1 MSDIKDQYP
10 LPIIPEGNQQY
21 KDKVDIQFL
30 FNNQVQRCLLN
41 LGSGYFPENVEALLR
56 IIPGGSYDKIL
67 HRRKE
72 WNPLVEEFEYNYT
85 GPLKVGS
92 IKKPFMERIGK
103 TRKRYPT
110 PYITIKDEEAGT
122 EETIID
128 WTNPH
133 IISPRLVEKE
143 APDYMTLFKII
154 LQEAEDTGL
163 SWKTEAITSEYGLY
177 PKIEEDLGTQTP
189 LKNPKKNEPQE
200 QNPLHQICWINYKGT
215 PKRVTNF
222 RGYACGIGMGEKPW
236 FFTDIAHR
244 QRKQLPIVGLATA
257 EQGAGKTYCVIRLAE
272 ILDKKFDPEKQ
283 IVMNRS
289 DILKLVSGRG
299 GLKRNQVIIIDEA
312 QFGASSR
319 EWGKKDQIQLMK
331 HLAAARFKGFVIFIV
346 ALHRSMLDNIIRDRL
361 LTYHIHMEERGQGV
375 IYKPK
380 HQRFDENHY
389 PARIG
394 KLVLQLPD
402 YDACDYVSC
411 LDCDYDETCNTI
423 RARYERKKLAFV
435 ESEAEKDAVLEQAKQ
450 TQEMSDAELCD
461 KIMPFWGA
469 TPGVRTDV
477 KVAVIESDMIKVFKS
492 EYGISGL
499 SNRQLKRLRTLMS
512 EGSE

>member
-1 MSDIKDQYP
+1 MSDIFDQYP
-10 LPIIPEGNQQY
+10 LPQGNQQY
-21 KDKVDIQFL
+21 KDKVDIQFM

-41 LGSGYFPENVEALLR
+41 LGTGLFPENVEALLR
-56 IIPGGSYDKIL
+56 IIPGGSYDKIIYN
-67 HRRKE
+67 RKD
-72 WNPLVEEFEYNYT
+72 WNPLIEDFEYTYV
-85 GPLKVGS
+85 GPIKVGS
-92 IKKPFMERIGK
+92 KTKPLMQKIGK
-103 TRKRYPT
+103 SHNRYPI
-110 PYITIKDEEAGT
+110 PYTEDDEGN
-122 EETIID
+122 TIID
-128 WTNPH
+128 WEDPR
-133 IISPRLVEKE
+133 IISPKLVTKE
-143 APDYMTLFKII
+143 VPDYMRLFKII

-177 PKIEEDLGTQTP
+177 PKIEEDLGTVTP
-189 LKNPKKNEPQE
+189 LDDPKKNEPQE
-200 QNPLHQICWINYKGT
+200 QNPLHQTCWINYKGT
-215 PKRVTNF
+215 PKKVTNF

-283 IVMNRS
+283 IVMKRS

-319 EWGKKDQIQLMK
+319 EWGKRDQIQLMK
-331 HLAAARFKGFVIFIV
+331 HLSAARFKGFVIFIV

-375 IYKPK
+375 VYKPK

-394 KLVLQLPD
+394 KLLLQLPD
-402 YDACDYVSC
+402 YDACDYVTC
-411 LDCDYDETCNTI
+411 LGCTEDETCNTI
-423 RARYERKKLAFV
+423 RARYERKKMAFV
-435 ESEAEKDAVLEQAKQ
+435 EAEAEKDALLEQAKQ
-450 TQEMSDAELCD
+450 TQEMSDAELCNM
-461 KIMPFWGA
+461 IMPFWGV
-469 TPGVRTDV
+469 PNGVRTDV
-477 KVAVIESDMIKVFKS
+477 KVAITESDMIKIFKT